1 MASCAGTRFGNT
13 TKMSLRII
21 FQILFYLHLLLT
33 AATVIFITVY
43 GLTSESGGQHFHP
56 LKWYPPVLASTACG
70 GVISFLWQWIT
81 FSYPRNALKA
91 AFWLGPL
98 LTCLMAGM
106 FVYIGTAT
114 SLIVGL
120 VSFCS
125 ALAQSLYGCWV
136 RPRFE
141 YATNILSVSTAFPPA
156 KTGVSVLA
164 TIVIGTLY
172 CCFLVSGIGGATA
185 LQDKFKLAFIFIL
198 VIMLSLG
205 WTMQFLKN
213 VIQLT
218 ISRVTYLQILGN
230 PMDTCAALRDS
241 INRSVG
247 CIAIGSILIPVF
259 TLLRSFGRSMSLL
272 GGENEIMFCC
282 VSYCMGMVNVLP
294 KFGSRWSFV
303 HIGVYNKEFVDASQ
317 DTWEIFTGARMLPL
331 IDSDLTGALCFLSGV
346 AVGAFCS
353 MVSGIWILVMHQS
366 YALEVSIYAFL
377 IGYFMCRLAMGWL
390 QACVA
395 AYYVAYGENPVNDQF
410 DSTIP
415 ARLEQIQRSQAL

>member
-1 MASCAGTRFGNT
+1 
-13 TKMSLRII
+13 MSLRII

-43 GLTSESGGQHFHP
+43 GLTTESGGQHFHP

-70 GVISFLWQWIT
+70 GIIGFMWQWIT

-106 FVYIGTAT
+106 FVYMGTAT

-136 RPRFE
+136 SHRFE

-156 KTGVSVLA
+156 KTRVLVLA

-230 PMDTCAALRDS
+230 HMDTCAALRDS
-241 INRSVG
+241 INRSGG

-259 TLLRSFGRSMSLL
+259 TLFRSFGRLMSLL
-272 GGENEIMFCC
+272 GGEDEILFCC
-282 VSYCMGMVNVLP
+282 VMVLVNVLP
-294 KFGSRWSFV
+294 QFVNRWSFV
-303 HIGVYNKEFVDASQ
+303 HIGAYNKEFVHASR
-317 DTWEIFTGARMLPL
+317 DTWEMFNSSRMLPL

-353 MVSGIWILVMHQS
+353 MVSGIWILVMRQS

-377 IGYFMCRLAMGWL
+377 IGYFVCRLAMGWL

-395 AYYVAYGENPVNDQF
+395 AYYVAYGENPENDQF

-415 ARLEQIQRSQAL
+415 ARLEQIQRSQALQLF